1 MSNIS
6 RGILFSKLNETCY
19 KSLESAYTYSKLR
32 ENSYVELAHWI
43 HVLLQNTENDIYYI
57 VNYFNLNLNNLQK
70 DVLQYIEKLP
80 QKTSNVIDF
89 SEHVELITEQAW
101 MYTSLKFNE
110 NQIRS
115 YILLY
120 TALNNKTLLN
130 ILSSISGE
138 FSKIKL
144 SILEDK
150 LPEITANSLETI
162 NKPVIDSNSK
172 SNQNDSALAKY
183 GINLT
188 QQAKEGKLDAI
199 VGRDDEIRQ
208 MVDVLMRRRQN
219 NPILIGEAGVG
230 KTAVVEALAQKIS
243 KEDVPEALRNVSL
256 YVLDIGLL
264 KAGASVT
271 GEFEARLRS
280 VIDEVESSLSPIIL
294 FIDEIHTL
302 VGAGGAAGTGDAVN
316 LLKPALARGMLKTIG
331 ATTWA
336 EYKKYFEKDAA
347 LTRRFQ
353 VIKVDEPNEEKA
365 ISMMRSLMPTLES
378 HHNVIIL
385 DEAIQAA
392 VKLSQRYIPE
402 RQLPDKA
409 VSLIDTACARVTL
422 SQHTTPNQMEHL
434 QKRLEDFTLEKEIL
448 LRENKLSY
456 TDQQRLEE
464 LNSKI
469 NTHQNQLTEITGKW
483 EIEKGLVAQ
492 LIETR
497 KEIFSDN
504 QSLENTELLLQ
515 KQQET
520 MQTLSD
526 HQGETPLIFPLV
538 DSNIIAKVVSD
549 WTGIPIGK
557 MVKNELQSILNLDQ
571 ILNKRIINQE
581 QGIEEIV
588 KRIQT
593 SRAGLDDPKKPI
605 GVFML
610 VGPSGV
616 GKTETA
622 IALADTLYGGEHNVI
637 TINMS
642 EYQEA
647 HSVSTLKGAPPGYVG
662 YGEGGVLTEA
672 VRRKP
677 YSIVLLDE
685 IEKAHPDIHEIFFQ
699 VFDKGWM
706 EDGEGRYIDF
716 KNTIILLTSNVGT
729 DLMMEMCD
737 NHQPDLETIRTAL
750 KEPLLQVFP
759 AALLGRIQIIPY
771 YPLSKDTL
779 KRILELS
786 LAKIANR
793 VYENHKIE
801 LTYTEQMKDFV
812 INRCNDVDS
821 GGRMIDAILTNS
833 LLPQLSQVVLS
844 HIIENRK
851 ISSINADA
859 IDESIKLSVLYSE

>member
-483 EIEKGLVAQ
+483 EIEKGLVTQ

-497 KEIFSDN
+497 KEIFNDN

-859 IDESIKLSVLYSE
+859 IDDSIKLSVLCD

>member
-1 MSNIS
+1 MSNIN

-19 KSLESAYTYSKLR
+19 KSLENAYTYSKLR

-43 HVLLQNTENDIYYI
+43 HVLLQSTENDIYYI

-110 NQIRS
+110 SQIRS

-138 FSKIKL
+138 FSKIKPNA
-144 SILEDK
+144 LEDK
-150 LPEITANSLETI
+150 LPEITANSPETT
-162 NKPVIDSNSK
+162 KKLVTDSNLK

-199 VGRDDEIRQ
+199 IGRDDEIRQ
-208 MVDVLMRRRQN
+208 MIDVLMRRRQN

-243 KEDVPEALRNVSL
+243 KEDVPESLRNVSL

-264 KAGASVT
+264 KAGANVT
-271 GEFEARLRS
+271 GEFEARLKS

-385 DEAIQAA
+385 DEAIQSA
-392 VKLSQRYIPE
+392 VRLSQRYIPE

-422 SQHTTPNQMEHL
+422 SQHTTPNQMEYL
-434 QKRLEDFTLEKEIL
+434 QKRLGDFTLEKEIL

-456 TDQQRLEE
+456 TDQQRLEK

-469 NTHQNQLTEITGKW
+469 DIHQKQLTEITSKW

-497 KEIFSDN
+497 KELFSDN
-504 QSLENTELLLQ
+504 QSSENTELLLK
-515 KQQET
+515 KQQEA
-520 MQTLSD
+520 MQALSN

-729 DLMMEMCD
+729 DLMIQMCD

-786 LAKIANR
+786 LTKIANR

-801 LTYTEQMKDFV
+801 LTYTEQMKDFI

-844 HIIENRK
+844 HIIDNRK

-859 IDESIKLSVLYSE
+859 IDDSIQLSVLCD

>member
-1 MSNIS
+1 MSNIN

-19 KSLESAYTYSKLR
+19 KSLENAYTYSKLR

-43 HVLLQNTENDIYYI
+43 HVLLQSTENDIYYI

-110 NQIRS
+110 SQIRS

-138 FSKIKL
+138 FSKIKPNA
-144 SILEDK
+144 LEDK
-150 LPEITANSLETI
+150 LPEITANSPETTKKLVT
-162 NKPVIDSNSK
+162 NSNLK

-199 VGRDDEIRQ
+199 IGRDDEIRQ
-208 MVDVLMRRRQN
+208 MIDVLMRRRQN

-243 KEDVPEALRNVSL
+243 KEDVPESLRNVSL

-264 KAGASVT
+264 KAGANVT
-271 GEFEARLRS
+271 GEFEARLKS

-385 DEAIQAA
+385 DEAIQSA
-392 VKLSQRYIPE
+392 VRLSQRYIPE

-422 SQHTTPNQMEHL
+422 SQHTTPNQMEYL
-434 QKRLEDFTLEKEIL
+434 QKRLGDFTLEKEIL

-456 TDQQRLEE
+456 TDQQRLEK

-469 NTHQNQLTEITGKW
+469 DIHQKQLTEITSKW

-497 KEIFSDN
+497 KELFSDN
-504 QSLENTELLLQ
+504 QSSENTELLLK
-515 KQQET
+515 KQQEA
-520 MQTLSD
+520 MQALSN

-729 DLMMEMCD
+729 DLMIQMCD

-786 LAKIANR
+786 LTKIANR

-801 LTYTEQMKDFV
+801 LTYTEQMKDFI

-844 HIIENRK
+844 HIIDNRK

-859 IDESIKLSVLYSE
+859 IDDSIQLSVLCD

>member
-1 MSNIS
+1 MSNIN

-19 KSLESAYTYSKLR
+19 KSLENAYTYSKLR

-43 HVLLQNTENDIYYI
+43 HVLLQSTENDIYYI

-110 NQIRS
+110 SQIRS

-138 FSKIKL
+138 FSKIKPNA
-144 SILEDK
+144 LEDK
-150 LPEITANSLETI
+150 LPEITANSPETT
-162 NKPVIDSNSK
+162 KKLVTDSNLK

-199 VGRDDEIRQ
+199 IGRDDEIRQ
-208 MVDVLMRRRQN
+208 MIDVLMRRRQN

-243 KEDVPEALRNVSL
+243 KEDVPESLRNVSL

-264 KAGASVT
+264 KAGANVT
-271 GEFEARLRS
+271 GEFEARLKS

-353 VIKVDEPNEEKA
+353 VIEVDEPNEEKA
-365 ISMMRSLMPTLES
+365 ISMMRSLMPALES

-385 DEAIQAA
+385 DEAIQSA
-392 VKLSQRYIPE
+392 VRLSQRYIPE

-422 SQHTTPNQMEHL
+422 SQHTTPNQMEYL
-434 QKRLEDFTLEKEIL
+434 QKRLGDFTLEKEIL

-456 TDQQRLEE
+456 TDQQRLEK

-469 NTHQNQLTEITGKW
+469 DIHQKQLTEITSKW

-497 KEIFSDN
+497 KELFSDN
-504 QSLENTELLLQ
+504 QSSENTELLLK
-515 KQQET
+515 KQQEA
-520 MQTLSD
+520 MQALSN

-729 DLMMEMCD
+729 DLMIQMCD

-786 LAKIANR
+786 LTKIANR

-801 LTYTEQMKDFV
+801 LTYTEQMKDFI

-844 HIIENRK
+844 HIIDNRK

-859 IDESIKLSVLYSE
+859 IDDSIQLSVLCD

>member
-19 KSLESAYTYSKLR
+19 KSLENAYTYSKLR
-32 ENSYVELAHWI
+32 ENNYVELAHWI
-43 HVLLQNTENDIYYI
+43 HVLLQSTENDIYYI

-110 NQIRS
+110 SQIRS

-138 FSKIKL
+138 FSKIKPNA
-144 SILEDK
+144 LEDK
-150 LPEITANSLETI
+150 LPEITANSLETT
-162 NKPVIDSNSK
+162 KKLVTDSNLK
-172 SNQNDSALAKY
+172 SNQNNSALAKY

-199 VGRDDEIRQ
+199 IGRDDEIRQ
-208 MVDVLMRRRQN
+208 MIDVLMRRRQN

-243 KEDVPEALRNVSL
+243 KEDVPESLRNVSL

-264 KAGASVT
+264 KAGANVT
-271 GEFEARLRS
+271 GEFEARLKS

-385 DEAIQAA
+385 DEAIQSA
-392 VKLSQRYIPE
+392 VRLSQRYIPE

-422 SQHTTPNQMEHL
+422 SQHTTPNQMEYL
-434 QKRLEDFTLEKEIL
+434 QKRLGDFTLEKEIL

-456 TDQQRLEE
+456 TDQQRLEK

-469 NTHQNQLTEITGKW
+469 DIHQKQLTEITSKW

-497 KEIFSDN
+497 KELFSDN
-504 QSLENTELLLQ
+504 QSSENTELLLK
-515 KQQET
+515 KQQEA
-520 MQTLSD
+520 MQALSN

-729 DLMMEMCD
+729 DLMIQMCD

-786 LAKIANR
+786 LTKIANR

-801 LTYTEQMKDFV
+801 LTYTEQMKDFI

-844 HIIENRK
+844 HIIDNRK

-859 IDESIKLSVLYSE
+859 IDDSIQLSVLCD

>member
-19 KSLESAYTYSKLR
+19 KSLENAYTYSKLR

-43 HVLLQNTENDIYYI
+43 HVLLQSTENDIYYI

-110 NQIRS
+110 SQIRS

-138 FSKIKL
+138 FSKIKPNA
-144 SILEDK
+144 LEDK
-150 LPEITANSLETI
+150 LPEITANSLETT
-162 NKPVIDSNSK
+162 KKLVTDSNLK

-188 QQAKEGKLDAI
+188 QQAKEGKLDKI
-199 VGRDDEIRQ
+199 IGRDDEIRQ
-208 MVDVLMRRRQN
+208 MIDILMRRRQN

-243 KEDVPEALRNVSL
+243 KEDVPKALRNVSL

-264 KAGASVT
+264 KAGANVT

-316 LLKPALARGMLKTIG
+316 LLKPTLARGMLKTIG

-378 HHNVIIL
+378 HHNVTIL
-385 DEAIQAA
+385 DEAIQSA
-392 VKLSQRYIPE
+392 VRLSQRYIPE

-497 KEIFSDN
+497 KELFSDN
-504 QSLENTELLLQ
+504 QSSENTELLLQ

-786 LAKIANR
+786 LTKIANR
-793 VYENHKIE
+793 VYENHKIK
-801 LTYTEQMKDFV
+801 LTYTEQMKDFI

-833 LLPQLSQVVLS
+833 LLPQLSQVILS

-859 IDESIKLSVLYSE
+859 IDDSIQLSVLCDE